1 MAQALWFL
9 LGLGL
14 GLALDF
20 LLVKV
25 MLRSVEEK
33 VLALESARVLER
45 LNLLE
50 SELRWQ
56 MAKAQALIQGSTNL
70 KARVALA
77 IELES
82 ARVMERVNLLES
94 ELRWQMAKAQALELD
109 LERAN
114 QKLSVKA
121 KETVQE
127 LLKEKGLEQVQE

>member
-1 MAQALWFL
+1 MAQVLWFL
-9 LGLGL
+9 FGLGL

-33 VLALESARVLER
+33 VLALESARVMER
-45 LNLLE
+45 L
-50 SELRWQ
+50 
-56 MAKAQALIQGSTNL
+56 
-70 KARVALA
+70 
-77 IELES
+77 
-82 ARVMERVNLLES
+82 NLLES

-121 KETVQE
+121 TEMVQALVE
-127 LLKEKGLEQVQE
+127 ENSQKQ

>member
-33 VLALESARVLER
+33 VLALESARVMER

-56 MAKAQALIQGSTNL
+56 MAKA
-70 KARVALA
+70 R
-77 IELES
+77 
-82 ARVMERVNLLES
+82 
-94 ELRWQMAKAQALELD
+94 ALELD

-114 QKLSVKA
+114 QKLSAKA
-121 KETVQE
+121 TEMVQA
-127 LLKEKGLEQVQE
+127 LVKEKE

>member
-1 MAQALWFL
+1 MEWVLL
-9 LGLGL
+9 LG
-14 GLALDF
+14 F
-20 LLVKV
+20 LMGWAVG
-25 MLRSVEEK
+25 
-33 VLALESARVLER
+33 
-45 LNLLE
+45 
-50 SELRWQ
+50 
-56 MAKAQALIQGSTNL
+56 LIQGSANL

-127 LLKEKGLEQVQE
+127 LLKEKGLEQVQ

>member
-1 MAQALWFL
+1 MEWVSL
-9 LGLGL
+9 LG
-14 GLALDF
+14 F
-20 LLVKV
+20 LMGWAVG
-25 MLRSVEEK
+25 
-33 VLALESARVLER
+33 
-45 LNLLE
+45 
-50 SELRWQ
+50 
-56 MAKAQALIQGSTNL
+56 LIQGSANL

>member
-33 VLALESARVLER
+33 VLALESARVMER

-56 MAKAQALIQGSTNL
+56 MAKA
-70 KARVALA
+70 R
-77 IELES
+77 
-82 ARVMERVNLLES
+82 
-94 ELRWQMAKAQALELD
+94 ALELD
-109 LERAN
+109 LERVQEKN
-114 QKLSVKA
+114 SKKA
-121 KETVQE
+121 KAMVQE
-127 LLKEKGLEQVQE
+127 LLKEKGLEQVQG

>member
-1 MAQALWFL
+1 MEWVLL
-9 LGLGL
+9 LG
-14 GLALDF
+14 F
-20 LLVKV
+20 LMGWAVG
-25 MLRSVEEK
+25 
-33 VLALESARVLER
+33 
-45 LNLLE
+45 
-50 SELRWQ
+50 
-56 MAKAQALIQGSTNL
+56 LIQGSANL

-82 ARVMERVNLLES
+82 ARVMERVNLWES

-127 LLKEKGLEQVQE
+127 LLKEKGLEQVQG

>member
-56 MAKAQALIQGSTNL
+56 MAKAQAL
-70 KARVALA
+70 
-77 IELES
+77 
-82 ARVMERVNLLES
+82 
-94 ELRWQMAKAQALELD
+94 ELD

-121 KETVQE
+121 TEMVQALVKAKEQD
-127 LLKEKGLEQVQE
+127 

>member
-56 MAKAQALIQGSTNL
+56 MAKAQAL
-70 KARVALA
+70 
-77 IELES
+77 
-82 ARVMERVNLLES
+82 
-94 ELRWQMAKAQALELD
+94 ELD

>member
-1 MAQALWFL
+1 MAQAVWFR

-33 VLALESARVLER
+33 VLALESARVMER

-50 SELRWQ
+50 L
-56 MAKAQALIQGSTNL
+56 
-70 KARVALA
+70 
-77 IELES
+77 
-82 ARVMERVNLLES
+82 

>member
-1 MAQALWFL
+1 MEWVSL
-9 LGLGL
+9 LG
-14 GLALDF
+14 F
-20 LLVKV
+20 LMGWAVG
-25 MLRSVEEK
+25 
-33 VLALESARVLER
+33 
-45 LNLLE
+45 
-50 SELRWQ
+50 
-56 MAKAQALIQGSTNL
+56 LIQGSANL

-121 KETVQE
+121 TEMVQALVTEKEQD
-127 LLKEKGLEQVQE
+127 

>member
-33 VLALESARVLER
+33 VLALESARVMER

-56 MAKAQALIQGSTNL
+56 MAKA
-70 KARVALA
+70 R
-77 IELES
+77 
-82 ARVMERVNLLES
+82 
-94 ELRWQMAKAQALELD
+94 ALELD

>member
-33 VLALESARVLER
+33 MLA
-45 LNLLE
+45 
-50 SELRWQ
+50 
-56 MAKAQALIQGSTNL
+56 
-70 KARVALA
+70 
-77 IELES
+77 LES
-82 ARVMERVNLLES
+82 ARVMERLNLLES

-127 LLKEKGLEQVQE
+127 LLKEMVQE

>member
-33 VLALESARVLER
+33 VLALESARVMER
-45 LNLLE
+45 L
-50 SELRWQ
+50 
-56 MAKAQALIQGSTNL
+56 
-70 KARVALA
+70 
-77 IELES
+77 
-82 ARVMERVNLLES
+82 NLLES

-121 KETVQE
+121 RETVQE

>member
-1 MAQALWFL
+1 MEWVLL
-9 LGLGL
+9 LG
-14 GLALDF
+14 F
-20 LLVKV
+20 LMGWAVG
-25 MLRSVEEK
+25 
-33 VLALESARVLER
+33 
-45 LNLLE
+45 
-50 SELRWQ
+50 
-56 MAKAQALIQGSTNL
+56 LIQGSANL

>member
-33 VLALESARVLER
+33 VLALESARVMER
-45 LNLLE
+45 L
-50 SELRWQ
+50 
-56 MAKAQALIQGSTNL
+56 
-70 KARVALA
+70 
-77 IELES
+77 
-82 ARVMERVNLLES
+82 NLLES

-127 LLKEKGLEQVQE
+127 LLKEKGLGQVQE

>member
-33 VLALESARVLER
+33 MLA
-45 LNLLE
+45 
-50 SELRWQ
+50 
-56 MAKAQALIQGSTNL
+56 
-70 KARVALA
+70 
-77 IELES
+77 LES
-82 ARVMERVNLLES
+82 ARVMERLNLLES

-121 KETVQE
+121 TEMVQALVE
-127 LLKEKGLEQVQE
+127 ENSQKQ

>member
-1 MAQALWFL
+1 MLWFL
-9 LGLGL
+9 FGLCL

-33 VLALESARVLER
+33 VLALESARVMER
-45 LNLLE
+45 L
-50 SELRWQ
+50 
-56 MAKAQALIQGSTNL
+56 
-70 KARVALA
+70 
-77 IELES
+77 
-82 ARVMERVNLLES
+82 NLLES

>member
-33 VLALESARVLER
+33 VLALESARVMER
-45 LNLLE
+45 L
-50 SELRWQ
+50 
-56 MAKAQALIQGSTNL
+56 
-70 KARVALA
+70 
-77 IELES
+77 
-82 ARVMERVNLLES
+82 NLLES

-127 LLKEKGLEQVQE
+127 LLKEKGLEQVQK